1 MENNDLSSLLSGV
14 MSNPEVMSKLSGILS
29 NPEAMKTISGA
40 VSGASGEKEE
50 KQQEA
55 SFALP
60 KMPQNEDAKNRARL
74 ISALKPY
81 LNADRR
87 DKADKLL
94 GLLSI
99 LELTGSAN
107 MFKRGD

>member
-1 MENNDLSSLLSGV
+1 MENNDLSALLSGV

-29 NPEAMKTISGA
+29 DPEAMKTISGA
-40 VSGASGEKEE
+40 VSGATKEKDE
-50 KQQEA
+50 KNEA
-55 SFALP
+55 PALP
-60 KMPQNEDAKNRARL
+60 KIPQNEDARNRARL
-74 ISALKPY
+74 IPALKPY

-107 MFKRGD
+107 LFKRGD

>member
-1 MENNDLSSLLSGV
+1 MENNDLSALLSGV
-14 MSNPEVMSKLSGILS
+14 MSNPEIMSKLSGILS
-29 NPEAMKTISGA
+29 DPEAVNSISAMASGA
-40 VSGASGEKEE
+40 QRKEE
-50 KQQEA
+50 PKAPPLPIPKQ
-55 SFALP
+55 SD
-60 KMPQNEDAKNRARL
+60 DAKNRARL

-81 LNADRR
+81 LNPERR

-107 MFKRGD
+107 LFKRGD

>member
-14 MSNPEVMSKLSGILS
+14 MSNPELMSKLSGILS
-29 NPEAMKTISGA
+29 DPETMKTISGA
-40 VSGASGEKEE
+40 VSGASQEKEQ
-50 KQQEA
+50 KPHPPV
-55 SFALP
+55 LP
-60 KMPQNEDAKNRARL
+60 NIPQNEDAKNRARL

-107 MFKRGD
+107 LFKRGD

>member
-1 MENNDLSSLLSGV
+1 MDNNDLSSLLSGV
-14 MSNPEVMSKLSGILS
+14 MSNPEIMSKLSGILS

-40 VSGASGEKEE
+40 VSGGSVEIEE
-50 KQQEA
+50 KPA
-55 SFALP
+55 APMLP
-60 KMPQNEDAKNRARL
+60 HIPQNEDSRNRARL

-81 LNADRR
+81 HNADRR

-99 LELTGSAN
+99 LELTGSSN
-107 MFKRGD
+107 LFKRGD

>member
-1 MENNDLSSLLSGV
+1 MENNELSSLLSGV
-14 MSNPEVMSKLSGILS
+14 MSNPEIMSKLSGILS
-29 NPEAMKTISGA
+29 DPEAMKTISGA
-40 VSGASGEKEE
+40 VSGAAGEKEE
-50 KQQEA
+50 KQEI
-55 SFALP
+55 SALP
-60 KMPQNEDAKNRARL
+60 KIPQNEDAKNRARL

-107 MFKRGD
+107 LFKRGD

>member
-14 MSNPEVMSKLSGILS
+14 MSNPEIMSKLSGILS
-29 NPEAMKTISGA
+29 DPEAMKTISGA
-40 VSGASGEKEE
+40 VSGTAGEKEE
-50 KQQEA
+50 KHENPPP
-55 SFALP
+55 LP
-60 KMPQNEDAKNRARL
+60 KFQQNEDARNRARL

-107 MFKRGD
+107 LFRRGD

>member
-14 MSNPEVMSKLSGILS
+14 MSNPDIMSKLSGILS
-29 NPEAMKTISGA
+29 DPDAMKSISGA
-40 VSGASGEKEE
+40 VSGMSDEKEE
-50 KQQEA
+50 KPVPP
-55 SFALP
+55 ALP
-60 KMPQNEDAKNRARL
+60 LPKQSEDAKNRARL

-81 LNADRR
+81 LNEDRR

-107 MFKRGD
+107 LFKRGD

>member
-29 NPEAMKTISGA
+29 DPEAMKSISA
-40 VSGASGEKEE
+40 MASGVQHKEE
-50 KQQEA
+50 VKE
-55 SFALP
+55 SPHVLP
-60 KMPQNEDAKNRARL
+60 IPGHSDEAKNRARL

-81 LNADRR
+81 LNPERR

-107 MFKRGD
+107 LFGRGD

>member
-14 MSNPEVMSKLSGILS
+14 MNNPEIMNKLSGILQ
-29 NPEAMKTISGA
+29 NPEAMKAISGA
-40 VSGASGEKEE
+40 VSSDSQKEE
-50 KQQEA
+50 SQ
-55 SFALP
+55 SPPSLP
-60 KMPQNEDAKNRARL
+60 KLPQNEDAKNRARL

-81 LNADRR
+81 LNPDRR

-107 MFKRGD
+107 LFGRGD

>member
-14 MSNPEVMSKLSGILS
+14 MSNPEIMSKLSGILS
-29 NPEAMKTISGA
+29 DPEAMKALTGT
-40 VSGASGEKEE
+40 VSGASNEKEE
-50 KQQEA
+50 KHEPP
-55 SFALP
+55 ALP
-60 KMPQNEDAKNRARL
+60 KLHQNEDARNRARL